1 MISHRIVFQLAICCV
16 FGSVEQVV
24 AKASDCRATTQLFVF
39 EDESVGSH
47 SNLGYKDAAGNVVIS
62 GRYSLAFDF
71 TEYGYAYA
79 NGNYINE
86 KAEVLLTPYLFEN
99 GPDDFMEGLARY
111 VENGKVGFVNQC
123 LRPVVPAEFD
133 WAGPFSNGIAV
144 VCRDCSH
151 VFEDEYREHS
161 AIKGGT
167 WGVIN
172 SRGKRLVP
180 LKYPDAPSALEAYQ
194 KNNSVEGFQ

>member
-1 MISHRIVFQLAICCV
+1 MLRLLLLGAGLGWGELTYAGNRSCE
-16 FGSVEQVV
+16 STE
-24 AKASDCRATTQLFVF
+24 QLFVF
-39 EDESVGSH
+39 EDENAGSH

-86 KAEVLLTPYLFEN
+86 KAEVLLTPYLFDN

-123 LRPVVPAEFD
+123 LKPVVPAEFD
-133 WAGPFSNGIAV
+133 WAGPFSNGVAV
-144 VCRDCSH
+144 VCKDCSH

-161 AIKGGT
+161 AVKGGT
-167 WGVIN
+167 WGAIN
-172 SRGKRLVP
+172 PQGKHLVP
-180 LKYPDAPSALEAYQ
+180 FKYPDASSALEAYQ
-194 KNNSVEGFQ
+194 KNNSVESLQ